1 MIDKL
6 CTTERRTRI
15 LEFLMLHK
23 HSTIK
28 QLSEKF
34 GVCVN
39 TVVNDLYTI
48 SRIAPIYTKQGN
60 GGGIYILPEF
70 ISV

>member
-6 CTTERRTRI
+6 CTAERRTRI
-15 LEFLMLHK
+15 LEFLMLYK
-23 HSTIK
+23 HITIK

>member
-6 CTTERRTRI
+6 GTTERRTRI
-15 LEFLMLHK
+15 LEFLMLYK
-23 HSTIK
+23 HTTIK
-28 QLSEKF
+28 HLSEEF
-34 GVCVN
+34 GDCVN

-48 SRIAPIYTKQGN
+48 SSIAPIYTKQGN
-60 GGGIYILPEF
+60 VGGIYILPEF